1 VEGDRIEV
9 RGLRVFGAHGVAES
23 ELDSPQPFEI
33 DLDILLDTEKA
44 AHSDDLADTVDYAGA
59 CALAAAVIAGPP
71 HRLME
76 SLAGRI
82 AAAIL
87 GDPRVLSVT
96 VGLRKLRPPLSY
108 DLDSAGVRVTRSRPG
123 R

>member
-1 VEGDRIEV
+1 MEGDRIEV

-44 AHSDDLADTVDYAGA
+44 AHSDDLADTVDYASA

-96 VGLRKLRPPLSY
+96 VGLRKLKPPLSY
-108 DLDSAGVRVTRSRPG
+108 DLDSAGIRFTRFRPG

>member
-1 VEGDRIEV
+1 MEGDRIEV
-9 RGLRVFGAHGVAES
+9 RGLRVLGTHGVAET
-23 ELDSPQPFEI
+23 ELDSLQPFEV

-44 AHSDDLADTVDYAGA
+44 AHSDDLADTVDYVGA
-59 CALAAAVIAGPP
+59 CSLATAVIAGPP

-82 AAAIL
+82 AAGIL
-87 GDPRVLSVT
+87 GDHRVLSVT
-96 VGLRKLRPPLSY
+96 VGLRKLKPPLSY
-108 DLDSAGVRVTRSRPG
+108 DLDSVGVRVTRFRPG